1 MSERTDRTPSFGGRA
16 FQLEEIPQIDPDRFE
31 PRERAAIERAI
42 TRREQLVA
50 DLRRD
55 VVELQNER
63 ETIQKRLS
71 TLESERDQLRERL
84 REIDTSRPSM
94 DPRTVFSNF
103 GSALDDVRTDL
114 AGSAYTIDDVDIR
127 LKANVTVADE
137 EVRMHLP
144 SLDETWATE
153 NLSEF
158 TLRLSAE
165 PTADDTEETNY
176 VEIPDLTG
184 VDRESATRTL
194 ASAGLEVGEVRT
206 VEGSDAE
213 PGRVLDQFP
222 EPRSVAEPGAP
233 VDLDVSE
240 APEVDTD
247 SPADTVA
254 EPDVDAELLDAFRPA
269 IEGTELG
276 DEAELAER
284 LREAGIGDLDS
295 LTRSEPETVADL
307 LGLPVDRVIPL
318 HERLVER
325 RPPLELERI
334 DGIGPTY
341 GSRLRE
347 EGVRSVEE
355 LVALEPET
363 VAGITQAAEGRVER
377 WFERARSLLENR

>member
-1 MSERTDRTPSFGGRA
+1 MSERTHRTSPFGGRT
-16 FQLEEIPQIDPDRFE
+16 FQLEDIPQIDPDRFE
-31 PRERAAIERAI
+31 PVERAAIERAV

-50 DLRRD
+50 DLQSD

-63 ETIQKRLS
+63 ETIQRRVS
-71 TLESERDQLRERL
+71 TLESERDRLRERL

-158 TLRLSAE
+158 SFRLSAE
-165 PTADDTEETNY
+165 PTVDDTEETDY

-184 VDRESATRTL
+184 VDRESAARTL
-194 ASAGLEVGEVRT
+194 ASVGLEVGEVGT
-206 VEGSDAE
+206 VEDPDAE

-222 EPRSVAEPGAP
+222 EPQSVAEPETP

-240 APEVDTD
+240 APVVDTD
-247 SPADTVA
+247 STEDTVA
-254 EPDVDAELLDAFRPA
+254 ELDVDVELLDLFRPA
-269 IEGTELG
+269 IEGTELD

-284 LREAGIGDLDS
+284 LREAGIDDIDS

-307 LGLPVDRVIPL
+307 LGVPVDRVVPL

-325 RPPLELERI
+325 RSPIELERI

-363 VAGITQAAEGRVER
+363 VADITQAAEERVER
-377 WFERARSLLENR
+377 WFEQAQSLLEN